1 MWRVISD
8 LVPRS
13 SRLRSRSPQSNASS
27 LSGALYTH
35 DPPLPVDS
43 LVLTRDPKVS
53 SHPRT
58 APSVCEREGAS
69 KTSPLNRLLS
79 GVSLGP

>member
-13 SRLRSRSPQSNASS
+13 SRLRARSPQPNASS

-35 DPPLPVDS
+35 DTPPPL
-43 LVLTRDPKVS
+43 T
-53 SHPRT
+53 H
-58 APSVCEREGAS
+58 
-69 KTSPLNRLLS
+69 
-79 GVSLGP
+79 